1 MSVYHITWTEGLK
14 EICLFM
20 NSDGGCN
27 FSCHGCVIKFYP
39 LDTHLMLAG
48 KSDALKKR
56 KILSEKEVL
65 SYLSPLSYEKVIFLG
80 KEPSIDKTFVP
91 LAKILKENF
100 STYNIML
107 TNGYEFV
114 VQNIDEVCISIKAIT
129 KEKFKNFTDVDDR
142 KTVLE
147 NFKKYVKTG
156 IKVRTESVFI
166 PNFIDNDEIE
176 KIAKFI
182 ASVDK
187 NIPYRIDGYIPYQ
200 NDIFRAPTKEEIDE
214 SKNIAKKYLNNVTT
228 LHKEIKVKYKVKEI
242 Y

>member
-1 MSVYHITWTEGLK
+1 MGVYHITWTEGLK

-20 NSDGGCN
+20 NSDGKCN
-27 FSCHGCVIKFYP
+27 FSCHGCVIEIYP
-39 LDTHLMLAG
+39 LDIHLMLAE
-48 KSDALKKR
+48 KSDARKKR

-80 KEPSIDKTFVP
+80 KEPSIDNTLVP
-91 LAKILKENF
+91 LAKSLKENF

-107 TNGYEFV
+107 TNGYKFV
-114 VQNIDEVCISIKAIT
+114 VQNIDEVCISLKAIT
-129 KEKFKNFTDVDDR
+129 KEKFKNWTGVDDTE
-142 KTVLE
+142 TVLE

-156 IKVRTESVFI
+156 IKVRAESVFI
-166 PNFIDNDEIE
+166 PNFIDDDEIE

-187 NIPYRIDGYIPYQ
+187 NIPYRIDGYIPER

-214 SKNIAKKYLNNVTT
+214 IENIAKKYLNNVTT
-228 LHKEIKVKYKVKEI
+228 LHKEIKLKYEVKEI